1 MNKGL
6 DIIISL
12 SINILLA
19 LTWAV
24 FMILTGDI
32 PVVLEVSDAMGIIIA
47 LVVLILLYSFYLRK
61 TRLNLLNLI
70 QTSGSLYIGG
80 TCLVGELKYSYNQVA
95 RIVEIIGFGL
105 ILLVFIQ
112 IVFNIVK
119 SKKYEC

>member
-12 SINILLA
+12 SINIFLA

-32 PVVLEVSDAMGIIIA
+32 PVVLEVYDAMGIIIA
-47 LVVLILLYSFYLRK
+47 LVAVTSVYSLYLRK
-61 TRLNLLNLI
+61 SRCNLLNLI
-70 QTSGSLYIGG
+70 QTSGLLFIWGM
-80 TCLVGELKYSYNQVA
+80 CLVDELKYSYNQVA

-105 ILLVFIQ
+105 ILVVFIQ
-112 IVFNIVK
+112 IVFNMVK
-119 SKKYEC
+119 SKKK